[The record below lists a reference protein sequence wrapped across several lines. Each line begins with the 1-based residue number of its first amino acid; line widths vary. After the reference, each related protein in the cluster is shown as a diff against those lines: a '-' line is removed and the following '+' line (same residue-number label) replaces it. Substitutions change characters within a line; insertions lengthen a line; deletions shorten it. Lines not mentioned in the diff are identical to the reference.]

1 MRFLDLIVEQQ
12 NHFLDTTARMQTNG
26 NPIVLIGAG
35 CLAQMTC
42 SFMQR
47 QALRIDYVAV
57 NQQYL
62 TPGAVFNDFE
72 LVALESLIASGQRY
86 NYIIALQF
94 ISDEFIAQLSP
105 HAAEILIYD
114 PSFIGVNTDSFITR
128 DFLQQHEAEWDA
140 LYQQLADDKS
150 RETLAAFINQRICA
164 RPEYYQAVYD
174 ANHYFP
180 TDIVSLSND
189 EVFVDCGAYNG
200 DSIAAFLSALAARSL
215 SQPHKMYGFEPD
227 SSNYAKLCASTQALG
242 YCHCYNKGVW
252 SSSTTLHFDSG
263 RALSSKISDDES
275 MASIELTTID
285 EVTAGEKV
293 TFIKMDIEGAELEAL
308 KGASATIQR
317 YRPVLAISA
326 YHKPEDLLTLPRY
339 VQTLVPDYRFY
350 LRGHHPLHAFELVL
364 YAIPR

>member
-1 MRFLDLIVEQQ
+1 MRFLDLIVEQR
-12 NHFLDTTARMQTNG
+12 NHFLTTTTRMQTNG
-26 NPIVLIGAG
+26 HPIVLIGAG

-47 QALRIDYVAV
+47 EALRIDHIAV

-62 TPGAVFNDFE
+62 TAGATFNEFE
-72 LVALESLIASGQRY
+72 LEALEHFIQSGQPC

-94 ISDEFIAQLSP
+94 VSDEFIAQLSS

-128 DFLQQHEAEWDA
+128 EYCQQHESEFDA

-150 RETLAAFINQRICA
+150 RQTLVAFLNQRICA
-164 RPEYYQAVYD
+164 EPKYYQTVFD
-174 ANHYFP
+174 PDHYFP
-180 TDIVSLSND
+180 TDIISLGSD

-200 DSIAAFLSALAARSL
+200 DSIAAFLAAIEKRSL
-215 SQPHKMYGFEPD
+215 PQPHKIYGFEPD
-227 SSNYAKLCASTQALG
+227 SGNFAKLSAATASLG

-252 SSSTTLHFDSG
+252 SSTTTLHFDSG

-275 MASIELTTID
+275 MASIDLITID

-308 KGASATIQR
+308 KGASSSIQSH
-317 YRPVLAISA
+317 RPVLAISA
-326 YHKPEDLLTLPRY
+326 YHKPEDLLTLPHY
-339 VQTLVPDYRFY
+339 IQSLVPEYRFY
-350 LRGHHPLHAFELVL
+350 LRAHHSLHAFELVL
-364 YAIPR
+364 YAIAD

>member
-1 MRFLDLIVEQQ
+1 MRLLDLIVEQQ
-12 NHFLDTTARMQTNG
+12 NHFLTTTAQMQDNG

-35 CLAQMTC
+35 CLAQMTY
-42 SFMQR
+42 SFMER
-47 QALRIDYVAV
+47 QSLRIDTVAV

-62 TPGAVFNDFE
+62 TAGATFNQFE
-72 LVALESLIASGQRY
+72 LVALESLIQSGKRY
-86 NYIIALQF
+86 NFIIALQF
-94 ISDEFIAQLSP
+94 VSDEFIAQLAP

-114 PSFIGVNTDSFITR
+114 PSFIGVNTDAYITYAS
-128 DFLQQHEAEWDA
+128 LQQHEAEWET

-150 RETLAAFINQRICA
+150 RETLVAFLNQRICA
-164 RPEYYQAVYD
+164 RPDYYQAVYD

-180 TDIVSLSND
+180 TDIVSLGNN

-200 DSIAAFLSALAARSL
+200 DSIAAFLAALSARSL
-215 SQPHKMYGFEPD
+215 SQPHKIYGFEPD
-227 SSNYAKLCASTQALG
+227 SGNFEKLCASTEALG
-242 YCHCYNKGVW
+242 YCHCFNKGVW
-252 SSSTTLHFDSG
+252 STTTTLHFDSG

-275 MASIELTTID
+275 MASIDLTTID

-308 KGASATIQR
+308 KGASATIQQH
-317 YRPVLAISA
+317 RPLLAISA
-326 YHKPEDLLTLPRY
+326 YHKPEDLLTLPHY
-339 VQTLVPDYRFY
+339 LQSLVPDYRFY